1 MGFQNSFYTTTKRT
15 SLKKKSNNIFLHS
28 TLSSSSSWNS
38 PLWGVFWERLIQIVK
53 QCLWEVL
60 KNKPTFEEMSTAI
73 TEIQGILNTRPLRY
87 IDENSTDTIITPPHL
102 VFGRILLTKIPNET
116 DLKVND
122 YSKRFNHI
130 QTLITHFC
138 KSWTFKYLDLNKS
151 FVDSSKKY
159 GLRKNLLNFTT
170 CPFL

>member
-1 MGFQNSFYTTTKRT
+1 
-15 SLKKKSNNIFLHS
+15 
-28 TLSSSSSWNS
+28 
-38 PLWGVFWERLIQIVK
+38 
-53 QCLWEVL
+53 
-60 KNKPTFEEMSTAI
+60 MSTAI

-130 QTLITHFC
+130 QTLIKHFC